1 MKIENHVE
9 AYYWV
14 MNHPALCEI
23 DGTFVGQVEIEIVPT
38 MVNPDT
44 KEYDTDDEE
53 RNTEFAWW
61 IEVCHPC
68 EFEDSGIVNSHN
80 WKLDC
85 GGTTPEEAI
94 MVLYKN
100 VLEQYGDYN

>member
-1 MKIENHVE
+1 MEIKNHVD

-14 MNHPALCEI
+14 MNHPALCEPN
-23 DGTFVGQVEIEIVPT
+23 GTFSGQVEIEIVPT

-44 KEYDTDDEE
+44 KEYDEDEE

-61 IEVCHPC
+61 IEVNHPC
-68 EFEDSGIVNSHN
+68 VIEGCGVVSAHN
-80 WKLDC
+80 WELDC

-100 VLEQYGDYN
+100 VLEKYGDYN